1 MKFIEKMDVH
11 QIITPFATA
20 LGLAFFSILNNWDY
34 NNDRLIFLLLS
45 LFAFF
50 IVFFH
55 HRGFYS
61 YFIENSLYNQ
71 CFTQVIIATFDKKV
85 ALYLQITDY
94 RLQITDYRLQITD
107 YRLMVISALEVK
119 CVLFI
124 WLFICYKYH
133 IEIMI
138 SLNKWLIMY

>member
-11 QIITPFATA
+11 QIITPFAAA

-34 NNDRLIFLLLS
+34 NNDRLIFLLLN

-61 YFIENSLYNQ
+61 YFIENNLYSQ
-71 CFTQVIIATFDKKV
+71 CFTQVIIATFDKRV
-85 ALYLQITDY
+85 ALY
-94 RLQITDYRLQITD
+94 LQITD

-119 CVLFI
+119 CVLFT
-124 WLFICYKYH
+124 WLFICYKYP
-133 IEIMI
+133 IEIMM
-138 SLNKWLIMY
+138 SLNKWLVMY

>member
-11 QIITPFATA
+11 QVITPFATA
-20 LGLAFFSILNNWDY
+20 LGLVFFSVLNNWDY
-34 NNDRLIFLLLS
+34 NNDRLIFLLLN

-50 IVFFH
+50 IIFFH

-61 YFIENSLYNQ
+61 YFIENNLYNR

-85 ALYLQITDY
+85 ATYLQITDY

-107 YRLMVISALEVK
+107 YRLQINGNFCIRS
-119 CVLFI
+119 
-124 WLFICYKYH
+124 
-133 IEIMI
+133 
-138 SLNKWLIMY
+138 